1 MLEWLETMNLE
12 VLWDMFV
19 DGGFDVSS
27 FIELLSPDNDLLE
40 ETGVDKIGHQNR
52 ILTKVLID

>member
-1 MLEWLETMNLE
+1 MNLE